1 MFSANHCCNLGI
13 SVSGSKQILIR
24 GFATMN
30 PAAAA
35 AAAEDAPTAE
45 DVVGGGGGG
54 GTGKSFSGNREGV
67 SREPGSGSG
76 SNDGGAKVKGLSRC
90 WSSKD
95 AAALVSPQ
103 IADSSSFGGEVTSRR
118 YGNCARRREDIYGWG
133 LHI

>member
-35 AAAEDAPTAE
+35 AEDEPTAE

-54 GTGKSFSGNREGV
+54 
-67 SREPGSGSG
+67 
-76 SNDGGAKVKGLSRC
+76 
-90 WSSKD
+90 
-95 AAALVSPQ
+95 
-103 IADSSSFGGEVTSRR
+103 
-118 YGNCARRREDIYGWG
+118 
-133 LHI
+133 